1 MHTVLIVIHVLLA
14 IAMIGMVLVQRGP
27 GATAGAAFGSGASST
42 VFGSRGAGSFL
53 TRTTAVLAT
62 GFFLISLGLAVLVS
76 RGGYMEAAQD
86 LGIMQSA
93 VQPGQQQ
100 PSEQAPEQGQEQ
112 PPPPAAG
119 DVPAAPA
126 EAAGTDSDV
135 PEAPPASQDSK
146 DTGNGGDQSGQSEGG
161 GN

>member
-76 RGGYMEAAQD
+76 RGGYAEAAQD

-93 VQPGQQQ
+93 AQQGEQQ
-100 PSEQAPEQGQEQ
+100 PAEQAQ
-112 PPPPAAG
+112 PQPAQPPAAG
-119 DVPAAPA
+119 DVPTAPPQAGAAD
-126 EAAGTDSDV
+126 TNSDV
-135 PEAPPASQDSK
+135 PQAPPARQESK
-146 DTGNGGDQSGQSEGG
+146 DNGDGGDQAGQSSDG